1 MILQFQ
7 KGDIVRHLGLLD
19 LQRTMQR
26 ALRRSGLPIAY
37 SKGFSPHIV
46 MSFASALS
54 SGIPG
59 DAELLDVGL
68 DGETTEAECLAAMN
82 HVLPPALAVSR
93 VRLVDDRYPKLGA
106 ALRQAQYRITL
117 RGAGAKAGA
126 QTLYEVLLG
135 TATAEKCIV
144 STDTPGMD
152 VLPGDIRLAAC
163 EVEMVQLERR
173 EYRLRAAL
181 RPLLDRY
188 DYILIDCPPSLG
200 LLTINALTAANS
212 VLIPIQCEYYALEGV
227 TSLMD
232 TVARIKRGLNASL
245 DIEGVL
251 LTMLDGRTNLGLQ
264 VVAQVKKHFRGKVFA
279 TIVPRNVRLGEA
291 PSHALPIN
299 RYDPRS
305 TGAEAYR
312 ALAREVMARNG
323 DKPAR

>member
-1 MILQFQ
+1 MGKIIAITNQ
-7 KGDIVRHLGLLD
+7 KGG
-19 LQRTMQR
+19 
-26 ALRRSGLPIAY
+26 
-37 SKGFSPHIV
+37 
-46 MSFASALS
+46 
-54 SGIPG
+54 
-59 DAELLDVGL
+59 VGK
-68 DGETTEAECLAAMN
+68 TTTAVNLCACLAEQG
-82 HVLPPALAVSR
+82 R
-93 VRLVDDRYPKLGA
+93 K
-106 ALRQAQYRITL
+106 TL
-117 RGAGAKAGA
+117 LIDADPQGNASSGAGAKAGA

-181 RPLLDRY
+181 H
-188 DYILIDCPPSLG
+188 
-200 LLTINALTAANS
+200 
-212 VLIPIQCEYYALEGV
+212 
-227 TSLMD
+227 
-232 TVARIKRGLNASL
+232 
-245 DIEGVL
+245 IEGVL

-291 PSHALPIN
+291 PSHALPIH